1 MRILIISD
9 SPWRKDNSFGNT
21 YSNRFSRIPEIE
33 IAHIYTLAGEPEP
46 DSNTVAFYQIPEGQV
61 LRSVFKRKTSP
72 AGYIV
77 QPEES
82 KTISTSSEIS
92 ENRSSWYGKLVA
104 FGKRHHWMSMFMA
117 REAGW
122 RLGNINWE
130 GLLRFAKEFNPDLVF
145 LPIFYTYYTNRI
157 GLYLK
162 QELGIPMVLEIS
174 MDYYTFKRFSL
185 NPLFWIDRVFKRR
198 MMRRLTKEASLMYV
212 ISEKLKAEYEKR
224 FSLPIKVLYKVPD
237 PTRYSSSY
245 NRTHNGP
252 IRFLYTGNLYANRW
266 KSLSLLVNEL
276 VKTRIGQLDIY
287 TATPINDRMNH
298 SLNVEG
304 VSRVHPPVSQTE
316 VIRLQNEADILVHVE
331 SFDLANRLLVRYAIS
346 TKVMDYLNS
355 KRCILAIGPSD
366 VASIEYLRENDIAL
380 VASDSQSLSE
390 IWGKIRSDENVI
402 QYYADRSKNYVLS
415 ELDPDVINN
424 GLLQD
429 LRTVADIN

>member
-61 LRSVFKRKTSP
+61 LKSVFKRKTSP
-72 AGYIV
+72 AGRIV

-122 RLGNINWE
+122 RLGKMNWE
-130 GLLRFAKEFNPDLVF
+130 GLLQFAKEFNPDLVF

-162 QELGIPMVLEIS
+162 RKLGIPMILEIS

-185 NPLFWIDRVFKRR
+185 NPLFWIDRIFKRR
-198 MMRRLTKEASLMYV
+198 MMRRLTNEAAMMYV
-212 ISEKLKAEYEKR
+212 ISEKLKAEYEKH

-237 PTRYSSSY
+237 PSRFSSPY
-245 NRTHNGP
+245 KIVDNKRLH
-252 IRFLYTGNLYANRW
+252 FLYTGNLYANRW
-266 KSLSLLVNEL
+266 QSLALLVDVLRNTNL
-276 VKTRIGQLDIY
+276 GTLDIY
-287 TATPINDRMNH
+287 TATSVSSKMEAALSI
-298 SLNVEG
+298 SG
-304 VSRVHPPVSQTE
+304 VSCIHPPVSQEE

-346 TKVMDYLNS
+346 TKVMDYLNA

-366 VASIEYLRENDIAL
+366 VASIEYLRDKDIAL
-380 VASDSQSLSE
+380 VASDNKSLSE
-390 IWGKIRSDENVI
+390 ICERI
-402 QYYADRSKNYVLS
+402 QEDRNIIQKYADRSKDYVLS
-415 ELDPDVINN
+415 ELDPEIINN

-429 LRTVADIN
+429 IKSVAGIN